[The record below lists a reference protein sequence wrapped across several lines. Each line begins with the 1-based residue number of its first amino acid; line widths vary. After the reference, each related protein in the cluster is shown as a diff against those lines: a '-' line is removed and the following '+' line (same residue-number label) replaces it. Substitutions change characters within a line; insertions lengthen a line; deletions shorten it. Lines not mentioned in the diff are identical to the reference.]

1 MIFRVDEDSPF
12 RHMIDGRTYPTSP
25 KNPEAIRKINHWL
38 LEASELD
45 SCAPTPDQ
53 SPSRLLEIKDEGAK
67 VNLVRSTSKP
77 VQYMALSHCWGS
89 TRPITLTKSSLSQ
102 LEEGVETSCLPQSFQ
117 DAIWLTH
124 RLGVQYLWI
133 DSLCILQDSQQDWV
147 RESAKMRDVYENSWL
162 TIAASR
168 ASDSEQG
175 FLGDQ
180 DHYESVSIPYRAGD
194 TSGEVMACIVP
205 IEYADD
211 PTDNVYLNNDPLT
224 TRGWALQER
233 YIARRILH
241 FSRSQVLLEHNG
253 KVFTQDS
260 CDYTWLNS
268 YNPASGVDHVNW
280 YSLVE
285 QYSARKLTMESDKL
299 PALAG
304 LAAYFA
310 AHLAKGKDSAYLAGL
325 WREDMLTGLC
335 WQRGLDDTSQGT
347 SPQSYRAPSWSWAA
361 NDGSILYHFRKDSIR
376 ELSIVE
382 DAYTSLA
389 STDSPFGEVQGGWA
403 RLRGIL
409 LRPQG
414 KKDHPIFT
422 MFYFCENGEY
432 FDIDAFWDIESG
444 HEAADAAAGETDLRF
459 IPLIYTVEEGTSQY
473 WVFFLV
479 VEQAK
484 HEVGQH
490 SDLQGYRRV
499 GAGLA
504 LPKKTDNARG
514 VGFIKLR
521 DVGAIKLAEG
531 KWTGMLQA
539 GQLEDIILI

>member
-194 TSGEVMACIVP
+194 TSGEVMACILP
-205 IEYADD
+205 IEIANN
-211 PTDNVYLNNDPLT
+211 PRWRVVLNEDPLT
-224 TRGWALQER
+224 SRGWALQER
-233 YIARRILH
+233 YISRRTVH
-241 FSRSQVLLEHNG
+241 FSRSQVLFENDG
-253 KVFTQDS
+253 KVFTQDR
-260 CDYTWLNS
+260 CKHIWFRH

-310 AHLAKGKDSAYLAGL
+310 AHFPEGHDSAYLAGL
-325 WREDMLTGLC
+325 WRENMLAGLC
-335 WQRGLDDTSQGT
+335 WERNPERTQGT

-361 NDGSILYHFRKDSIR
+361 TDAIIIYEFGGISTR
-376 ELSIVE
+376 ELAVVE
-382 DAYTSLA
+382 NADTSFA
-389 STDSPFGEVQGGWA
+389 STDSPFGEVRGGWA
-403 RLRGIL
+403 RLRVIL
-409 LRPQG
+409 LQPQG
-414 KKDHPIFT
+414 KKDRPIYTPFH
-422 MFYFCENGEY
+422 FCEDGESFGMY
-432 FDIDAFWDIESG
+432 AHWDIESG

-459 IPLIYTVEEGTSQY
+459 IPLTYTVEEGLLQY

-504 LPKKTDNARG
+504 FPKKTDNARG
-514 VGFIKLR
+514 VGVIKLR